1 MITIPTMIYVNYAP
15 IMVGIVIV
23 AVGLWWLIS
32 ARHTFQGPIRQVATD
47 ETGRVLEDVE
57 DEPPPGA

>member
-1 MITIPTMIYVNYAP
+1 MII
-15 IMVGIVIV
+15 

-47 ETGRVLEDVE
+47 ETGRVIEGRE
-57 DEPPPGA
+57 DEPAAERAQA